1 MNLRRVVTTL
11 VFAVLASSV
20 ASAQS
25 RTLTLDEAIRIAVD
39 KNRELEI
46 ARLETEKA
54 NYQVREAV
62 GTALP
67 SLTLSGTYTR
77 ALKKPVFFL
86 PDFQNPGSGRIM
98 PIEIGSDN
106 SYQFGFTASQVLF
119 NAAVFTGVG
128 TAKIYRQASRH
139 LYRDTYNKTVSDVKR
154 AFYGVLFTKDV
165 HAMVKASLDNAEKN
179 LRNVRLFFDQGIVS
193 EYDLI
198 RARVQTE
205 NVRPSVIEAERNVSL
220 ATNGLKMLLGI
231 SPAEDVTLVG
241 DLHYDAMD
249 PGIIQGAEQTVIER
263 NEGLRAL
270 EQSMRVNE
278 QLVSIYRSES
288 LPTLAAFGDYQW
300 QAQNEHLGR
309 ISTNDF
315 VRSSQVGLSLN
326 LNLFN
331 GLQTSARVDQAKVD
345 FMKSQEQFNAAKDA
359 MVTNIQNIRFRI
371 EEARKRIEAQG
382 SNVEQ
387 AEKGYAI
394 ATTRYQDGSGT
405 QLEVNDADV
414 ALMRARVNKA
424 QAMYDYLVARA
435 DLEQALSM
443 HQE

>member
-1 MNLRRVVTTL
+1 M
-11 VFAVLASSV
+11 
-20 ASAQS
+20 
-25 RTLTLDEAIRIAVD
+25 
-39 KNRELEI
+39 
-46 ARLETEKA
+46 
-54 NYQVREAV
+54 
-62 GTALP
+62 
-67 SLTLSGTYTR
+67 
-77 ALKKPVFFL
+77 
-86 PDFQNPGSGRIM
+86 
-98 PIEIGSDN
+98 
-106 SYQFGFTASQVLF
+106 
-119 NAAVFTGVG
+119 
-128 TAKIYRQASRH
+128 
-139 LYRDTYNKTVSDVKR
+139 
-154 AFYGVLFTKDV
+154 
-165 HAMVKASLDNAEKN
+165 
-179 LRNVRLFFDQGIVS
+179 
-193 EYDLI
+193 
-198 RARVQTE
+198 
-205 NVRPSVIEAERNVSL
+205 
-220 ATNGLKMLLGI
+220 
-231 SPAEDVTLVG
+231 SPADDITVAGEMRFDPV
-241 DLHYDAMD
+241 D
-249 PGIIQGAEQTVIER
+249 PGIIQAAEQTVLER

-345 FMKSQEQFNAAKDA
+345 FMKSQEQFSAAKDA

-424 QAMYDYLVARA
+424 QAMYDYLVAQA

-443 HQE
+443 HQD